1 MRNVISNSFSVSA
14 QKPTVSV
21 DHIDNYYIVE
31 ATGVQPAVDDSR
43 WQLVPA
49 GGTIPMPTPAAPYLW
64 HKTVTWLT
72 DGTHLAPVV
81 EFAGSMGQNGIDYD
95 LVPSHSSILKD
106 ANDNLSP
113 ANVTCALVKRNAD
126 GSADAQS
133 SIPTGYSI
141 KVQKDNNTASNYT
154 LGSNVSTS
162 NCSVIVFSLWYGSV
176 EIERHT
182 ISVVVEGAQG
192 VDGRG
197 IQSQDYRFKA
207 NDTGVMPAAPISEA
221 QWNTWKALNATGY
234 SENVPYCWRCCKTVY
249 VDGHG
254 NTETVY
260 LVDGPTVW
268 GKSGKDIY
276 LLDLDNEMDA
286 IPADSTGKTLAQVV
300 LTTNYR
306 LYKGPDNITA
316 QSTQPTAA
324 NIKIAGITPTITAS
338 SDYVQIQWTIPANTT
353 LSADR
358 YAATIPVGFNGE
370 TYRAVFTANVVK
382 SGQPGVSPEIYQLLL
397 SCTEASFA
405 RNASNQL
412 TPSYVDVRCGYTK
425 TVGETVE
432 KHVGSSQA
440 ELMNIANKYNIF
452 YRAIAADGTAGS
464 WAWMKDLSSNNF
476 YLRIQSSTT
485 NVAYEFALSTASGT
499 SSIADSN
506 IIDRE
511 TLPINKDGLN
521 GAQGESAFTIDL
533 DNEQDAFGTD
543 SEGKIGASLSR
554 ETTVAMF
561 YGLTPLEL
569 TGISTTKKYEDNTN
583 CGSEVA
589 VTTDATTGKVT
600 VTLGSTTFAYT
611 KTIFIDITA
620 TSARGSKSARFT
632 LQPQAGGA
640 PGVTPTIYQLEPIP
654 NALAFSRN
662 ASDVL
667 TPSSQ
672 SVTPSVKRTVGNE
685 TDILSSLSGYRVYY
699 GWDNAATPSS
709 YKNVGT
715 DISVTNTN
723 AASHYNLVLE
733 LWQMNGNTKVKRV
746 DRETVPINKD
756 GLKGAPG
763 DPGDT
768 PFIADIDNEMTSIP
782 ISQAGKVETEQNLSF
797 NVSAFYGQQ
806 NVIDACQSVDLVNSE
821 GTVISAPSGF
831 TINTTAKS
839 TVTIKIAVNTQPAE
853 ITELRFRVVHADYG
867 TRYFTYSIA
876 AVKSG
881 GKGQDAVLYELLPS
895 ASEIAVGRNTDGTYN
910 PATASL
916 TCGYKKIVGTVISI
930 YDDVT
935 GAFDGYNIYFRRYNR
950 STGQWSNYLRYTY
963 YKSYLTNFD
972 IATYSKFEFIICT
985 NTATSVAASS
995 VTGLID
1001 KETVPVVADGQQGKD
1016 GVNAITIDLDNEC
1029 DAFGTDPSGK
1039 ISAQVE
1045 RTTKVSMFN
1054 GITPLTLTAI
1064 ETSKTYEDGT
1074 SCGSEVTVEKNV
1086 ETGQIT
1092 VKLTSTSY
1100 NYTKT
1105 INIGITATTA
1115 SGSRT
1120 VVFTLQPQ
1128 ASGTA
1133 GVSPVIYQLSLKPS
1147 ALTFARNASNGLV
1160 AQNNTLYFY
1169 AKKTEGNETV
1179 ILTSLS
1185 GYYIK
1190 WGWDGSTT
1198 VQGNNI
1204 SIGTTRIVTTTE
1216 AANHTSL
1223 WVELW
1228 KTGASQCADRETV
1241 PIHKD
1246 GLKGDPG
1253 DDGVTPFVVD
1263 IDNEMTSIPISQ
1275 EGKVTSQIQLS
1286 FNIGAYYGQTNVIND
1301 SACSVALVGTAPSG
1315 FTIDT
1320 ATSKSNPR
1328 ITIAANTQPAEITE
1342 LKFRVSHT
1350 SYGDRDAVF
1359 SIAAV
1364 KSGGQG
1370 QDAVLYELL
1379 PSASEIA
1386 VGRNTDGTYNPATA
1400 SLTCGYKKIVGTVIS
1415 IYDDV
1420 TGAFDGYNIYF
1431 RRYNRSTGQWSNYL
1445 RYTYY
1450 KSYLTNFD
1458 IATYSK
1464 FEFII
1469 CTNTATSVAA
1479 SSVTGL
1485 IDKET
1490 VPVVADGQ
1498 QGKDGV
1504 NAITID
1510 LDNECDAFGTDPS
1523 GKISAQVE
1531 RTTKVSMF
1539 NGITPLTLT
1548 AIETSKTYEDGT
1560 SCGSEVTVEKNVET
1574 GQITVKL
1581 TSTSYNYTKT
1591 INIGITA
1598 TTASGSRTVVFTL
1611 QPQASGTAGVSPV
1624 IYQLSLKPSALTF
1637 ARNASN
1643 GLVAQNNT
1651 LYFYAKKTEGNET
1664 VILTSLS
1671 GYYIKW
1677 GWDGS
1682 TTVQGNN
1689 ISIGTTRIVTTTEA
1703 ANHTSLWVEL
1713 WKTGASQCADRET
1726 VPIHK
1731 DGLKGDPGDDGVTPF
1746 VVDIDNEMTSIPI
1759 SQEGKVTSQIQ
1770 LSFNIGAYYGQTNV
1784 INDSACSVALVGTA
1798 PSGFTID
1805 TATSKSNPRIT
1816 IAANTQPAEITELKF
1831 RVSHTSYGDRDA
1843 VFSIAAV
1850 KSGGQGQDAVLYEL
1864 LPSDTQIAVAR
1875 TDAGGYN
1882 PSTVNL
1888 TCGYIKK
1895 AGTSAP
1901 TTVTDATGAV
1911 DGYSIY
1917 FRRYSRSGS
1926 WSSFMN
1932 YVTYKSYLQGLDVA
1946 TYSKVQFILCRNT
1959 GSYFTNESSITGLID
1974 KETVPIVADGTKG
1987 KDGKDCFV
1995 LDIDNEMAAI
2005 PVNSSGKVE
2014 GTLSLDF
2021 GLTAFY
2027 GTTAVTGDCSISV
2040 DGTLPSGFTVDL
2052 GTPTNPSVSIANNT
2066 QPAEVTEITFKAVH
2080 ATYGTRYAVF
2090 TICAVKSGGKGAD
2103 AELYQL
2109 APSESAMKFARNSS
2123 GSLTGSYSITCKI
2136 RKTVGSNATEYS
2148 SLNGYYIYYG
2158 WDGAASPSSNF
2169 SSSVSVGT
2177 YEASNH
2183 TSLVLELWR
2192 GQRTVS
2198 GSVRLDRETIPIL
2211 KDGEKGGDG
2220 DQGNGIAN
2228 VYFYRMF
2235 TVNLVEPASND
2246 SGWILKGN
2254 SNYPTEEGLSNEN
2267 HYLWEKKLTSYT
2279 RSDDPTIEISLIAQ
2293 FVDGIH
2299 ENLLED
2305 TAFLSEGEMEAW
2317 ETKNGTIG
2325 KNSVGSHNS
2334 FGNTPVWEN
2343 IYTEMLQ
2350 QRVYKYGEVQKLKP
2364 NTWYTLSFYAAMQA
2378 YQNLLSSS
2386 VYNGS
2391 DGGSYWAIGASLCGF
2406 WLGAGQQAI
2415 VTVTGR
2421 CYSTQVF
2428 LRVFGYEENWESGLT
2443 SSVDFTST
2451 SSTTK
2456 SFLVRNTSS
2465 SNKYFCIQGYV
2476 YINDGSSNPAQN
2488 TYSDQNHRCYI
2499 TLIRVDRGCKMATYL
2514 YRSDNGQTVQHSA
2527 SAPWYVDGKKYTA
2540 ATRIDNPSGGRNVT
2554 VVNGVRV
2561 TLSNGNYFTIR
2572 NRVSATLGNGSA
2584 ITLLAGTILIF
2595 GSTDISLSDNSFY
2608 TIGSI
2613 SVTLSG
2619 DTIVELQNGT
2629 TTTIS
2634 DGTTINIAGNTQ
2646 ISLTSGSSAKLSD
2659 NSKVIFYSSGAQVNV
2674 QNGTDIGFADDGN
2687 VYWQLNAGTNRHY
2700 VTFKTPSS
2708 LSTTAQYRVLFRLVA
2723 YSHYGWV
2730 SMPKLEEGTVAT
2742 DWIEASKDR
2751 TAEEIQHVFVG
2762 DWVSGTTYYYGG
2774 GTGVRH
2780 VVRAKESYNGAKTY
2794 FRMKVRTTSSGYVS
2808 TAEPYND
2815 SAHWEKASYLKF
2827 TATDFLL
2834 AENAVINFAQT
2845 NRILVTNSS
2854 GVVAAGLGGAEGG
2867 NEDYPLWVGAT
2878 YANRANAPFRVNLQG
2893 KMFATGCVI
2902 SGDSIFE
2909 GTLRGV
2915 TGSFKSL
2922 NCVNESGTIT
2932 GAIRFGSDGN
2942 LWLEGDLFA
2951 NGTKDNR
2958 SYRFYT
2964 ADIWCRGH
2972 FASRQRLTLVVCGSY
2987 GYYFP
2992 KGLPSTWDV
3001 SNAVYVSFSSVTSN
3015 NKTYYRIPCYSPDG
3029 YSALAGMP
3037 VDTVLFRITLN
3048 TTYRY
3053 YFGLAVSQRIV
3064 VANINDEQNNVI
3076 ICCNG
3081 SDITW
3086 NGGEINFVQN
3096 MGYGMIY
3103 PAKASNVIGGGHVV
3117 GAFRDNDWR

>member
-106 ANDNLSP
+106 ANDNLNP

-324 NIKIAGITPTITAS
+324 NIKIAGVTPTITAS

-353 LSADR
+353 LSADCF
-358 YAATIPVGFNGE
+358 AATIPVGFNGE

-485 NVAYEFALSTASGT
+485 NVAYEFVLSTASGT

-699 GWDNAATPSS
+699 GWDNVATPSS

-756 GLKGAPG
+756 GLKGDPG

-1204 SIGTTRIVTTTE
+1204 SIGTTRTVTTTE

-1253 DDGVTPFVVD
+1253 DNGITPFVVD

-1315 FTIDT
+1315 FT
-1320 ATSKSNPR
+1320 
-1328 ITIAANTQPAEITE
+1328 
-1342 LKFRVSHT
+1342 V
-1350 SYGDRDAVF
+1350 
-1359 SIAAV
+1359 
-1364 KSGGQG
+1364 
-1370 QDAVLYELL
+1370 
-1379 PSASEIA
+1379 
-1386 VGRNTDGTYNPATA
+1386 
-1400 SLTCGYKKIVGTVIS
+1400 
-1415 IYDDV
+1415 
-1420 TGAFDGYNIYF
+1420 
-1431 RRYNRSTGQWSNYL
+1431 
-1445 RYTYY
+1445 
-1450 KSYLTNFD
+1450 
-1458 IATYSK
+1458 
-1464 FEFII
+1464 
-1469 CTNTATSVAA
+1469 
-1479 SSVTGL
+1479 
-1485 IDKET
+1485 
-1490 VPVVADGQ
+1490 
-1498 QGKDGV
+1498 
-1504 NAITID
+1504 
-1510 LDNECDAFGTDPS
+1510 
-1523 GKISAQVE
+1523 
-1531 RTTKVSMF
+1531 
-1539 NGITPLTLT
+1539 
-1548 AIETSKTYEDGT
+1548 
-1560 SCGSEVTVEKNVET
+1560 
-1574 GQITVKL
+1574 
-1581 TSTSYNYTKT
+1581 
-1591 INIGITA
+1591 
-1598 TTASGSRTVVFTL
+1598 
-1611 QPQASGTAGVSPV
+1611 
-1624 IYQLSLKPSALTF
+1624 
-1637 ARNASN
+1637 
-1643 GLVAQNNT
+1643 
-1651 LYFYAKKTEGNET
+1651 
-1664 VILTSLS
+1664 
-1671 GYYIKW
+1671 
-1677 GWDGS
+1677 
-1682 TTVQGNN
+1682 
-1689 ISIGTTRIVTTTEA
+1689 
-1703 ANHTSLWVEL
+1703 
-1713 WKTGASQCADRET
+1713 
-1726 VPIHK
+1726 
-1731 DGLKGDPGDDGVTPF
+1731 
-1746 VVDIDNEMTSIPI
+1746 
-1759 SQEGKVTSQIQ
+1759 
-1770 LSFNIGAYYGQTNV
+1770 
-1784 INDSACSVALVGTA
+1784 
-1798 PSGFTID
+1798 D

-1926 WSSFMN
+1926 WSSFFN
-1932 YVTYKSYLQGLDVA
+1932 YVSYKSYLQNLDVA

-2040 DGTLPSGFTVDL
+2040 DGTLPSGFSVDL

-2148 SLNGYYIYYG
+2148 SLSGYYIYYG
-2158 WDGAASPSSNF
+2158 WDGAASPSSIF

-2192 GQRTVS
+2192 GQRSVS

-2254 SNYPTEEGLSNEN
+2254 SSYPTEEGLSNEN

-2279 RSDDPTIEISLIAQ
+2279 RSDTPTIEISLIAQ
-2293 FVDGIH
+2293 FVDGVH

-2325 KNSVGSHNS
+2325 KNTVGSHNS

-2343 IYTEMLQ
+2343 LYTEMLQ

-2364 NTWYTLSFYAAMQA
+2364 NTWYTLSFYAAMQS

-2428 LRVFGYEENWESGLT
+2428 MRVFGYEQNWESGLT

-2514 YRSDNGQTVQHSA
+2514 YRSDNGQAVQHSA

-2540 ATRIDNPSGGRNVT
+2540 ATHIDNPSGGRNVT
-2554 VVNGVRV
+2554 
-2561 TLSNGNYFTIR
+2561 LYD
-2572 NRVSATLGNGSA
+2572 
-2584 ITLLAGTILIF
+2584 
-2595 GSTDISLSDNSFY
+2595 GST
-2608 TIGSI
+2608 
-2613 SVTLSG
+2613 
-2619 DTIVELQNGT
+2619 
-2629 TTTIS
+2629 
-2634 DGTTINIAGNTQ
+2634 A
-2646 ISLTSGSSAKLSD
+2646 
-2659 NSKVIFYSSGAQVNV
+2659 NV

-2687 VYWQLNAGTNRHY
+2687 VYWQLNAGTNRHS

-2708 LSTTAQYRVLFRLVA
+2708 LSTTAQYRVLFRMVA

-2854 GVVAAGLGGAEGG
+2854 GVVAAGMGGAEGG
-2867 NEDYPLWVGAT
+2867 NTDFPLWVGAT
-2878 YANRANAPFRVNLQG
+2878 YANRGSAPFRVTLAGKLYATGADIQGTIKADAGYFKGELQG
-2893 KMFATGCVI
+2893 ATGTF
-2902 SGDSIFE
+2902 SGSLTSNDNKVLLTST
-2909 GTLRGV
+2909 GVSGWGLSYTWRGFAV
-2915 TGSFKSL
+2915 SNNGF
-2922 NCVNESGTIT
+2922 VG
-2932 GAIRFGSDGN
+2932 
-2942 LWLEGDLFA
+2942 GDLA
-2951 NGTKDNR
+2951 TIGARLNAGGYDYGRIALVKRPAGTSSD
-2958 SYRFYT
+2958 ST
-2964 ADIWCRGH
+2964 ADVSVILSADDGSVEAKKFIGTTISINRWFMSGVAIGQVLSKYNLTTANTIEEGLSISTNNIW
-2972 FASRQRLTLVVCGSY
+2972 VVNS
-2987 GYYFP
+2987 
-2992 KGLPSTWDV
+2992 SV
-3001 SNAVYVSFSSVTSN
+3001 SNAGVTLPKLSSVRSALGITNTQNFCVRFVITANLGTSN
-3015 NKTYYRIPCYSPDG
+3015 FWVFGRNNRQASSGGYPWNDSELPLMTHWDG
-3029 YSALAGMP
+3029 GQWDRREMGAG
-3037 VDTVLFRITLN
+3037 DTLEFLLVYDSSRT
-3048 TTYRY
+3048 
-3053 YFGLAVSQRIV
+3053 S
-3064 VANINDEQNNVI
+3064 NIDGFDTKYTARVI
-3076 ICCNG
+3076 NYH
-3081 SDITW
+3081 
-3086 NGGEINFVQN
+3086 N
-3096 MGYGMIY
+3096 
-3103 PAKASNVIGGGHVV
+3103 
-3117 GAFRDNDWR
+3117 

>member
-31 ATGVQPAVDDSR
+31 ATGVQPAVDDTR

-126 GSADAQS
+126 GSADAQT

-234 SENVPYCWRCCKTVY
+234 SESVPYCWRCCKTVY

-358 YAATIPVGFNGE
+358 FAATIPVGFNGE

-699 GWDNAATPSS
+699 GWDNVATPSS

-756 GLKGAPG
+756 GLKGDPG

-853 ITELRFRVVHADYG
+853 ITELRFRVVHSDYG

-910 PATASL
+910 PATATL

-1204 SIGTTRIVTTTE
+1204 SIGTTRTVTTTE

-1253 DDGVTPFVVD
+1253 DNGITPFVVD

-1315 FTIDT
+1315 FT
-1320 ATSKSNPR
+1320 
-1328 ITIAANTQPAEITE
+1328 
-1342 LKFRVSHT
+1342 V
-1350 SYGDRDAVF
+1350 
-1359 SIAAV
+1359 
-1364 KSGGQG
+1364 
-1370 QDAVLYELL
+1370 
-1379 PSASEIA
+1379 
-1386 VGRNTDGTYNPATA
+1386 
-1400 SLTCGYKKIVGTVIS
+1400 
-1415 IYDDV
+1415 
-1420 TGAFDGYNIYF
+1420 
-1431 RRYNRSTGQWSNYL
+1431 
-1445 RYTYY
+1445 
-1450 KSYLTNFD
+1450 
-1458 IATYSK
+1458 
-1464 FEFII
+1464 
-1469 CTNTATSVAA
+1469 
-1479 SSVTGL
+1479 
-1485 IDKET
+1485 
-1490 VPVVADGQ
+1490 
-1498 QGKDGV
+1498 
-1504 NAITID
+1504 
-1510 LDNECDAFGTDPS
+1510 
-1523 GKISAQVE
+1523 
-1531 RTTKVSMF
+1531 
-1539 NGITPLTLT
+1539 
-1548 AIETSKTYEDGT
+1548 
-1560 SCGSEVTVEKNVET
+1560 
-1574 GQITVKL
+1574 
-1581 TSTSYNYTKT
+1581 
-1591 INIGITA
+1591 
-1598 TTASGSRTVVFTL
+1598 
-1611 QPQASGTAGVSPV
+1611 
-1624 IYQLSLKPSALTF
+1624 
-1637 ARNASN
+1637 
-1643 GLVAQNNT
+1643 
-1651 LYFYAKKTEGNET
+1651 
-1664 VILTSLS
+1664 
-1671 GYYIKW
+1671 
-1677 GWDGS
+1677 
-1682 TTVQGNN
+1682 
-1689 ISIGTTRIVTTTEA
+1689 
-1703 ANHTSLWVEL
+1703 
-1713 WKTGASQCADRET
+1713 
-1726 VPIHK
+1726 
-1731 DGLKGDPGDDGVTPF
+1731 
-1746 VVDIDNEMTSIPI
+1746 
-1759 SQEGKVTSQIQ
+1759 
-1770 LSFNIGAYYGQTNV
+1770 
-1784 INDSACSVALVGTA
+1784 
-1798 PSGFTID
+1798 D

-1926 WSSFMN
+1926 WSSFFN
-1932 YVTYKSYLQGLDVA
+1932 YVSYKSYLQNLDVA

-1974 KETVPIVADGTKG
+1974 RETVPIVADGTKG

-2014 GTLSLDF
+2014 GTLSLEF

-2027 GTTAVTGDCSISV
+2027 GTTPVTGDCSISV

-2109 APSESAMKFARNSS
+2109 APSESALKFARNSA
-2123 GSLTGSYSITCKI
+2123 GNLTGSYTVSCKI
-2136 RKTVGSNATEYS
+2136 RKTVGSNATEYT
-2148 SLNGYYIYYG
+2148 SLSGYYLYYG
-2158 WDGAASPSSNF
+2158 WDSAANPDGNWTGF
-2169 SSSVSVGT
+2169 VTVGT
-2177 YEASNH
+2177 TQANSH
-2183 TSLVLELWR
+2183 TNLVLELWR

-2211 KDGEKGGDG
+2211 KDGEKGGEG

-2293 FVDGIH
+2293 YVDGVH

-2317 ETKNGTIG
+2317 DVSNGTIS
-2325 KNSVGSHNS
+2325 KNAVGNHNS
-2334 FGNTPVWEN
+2334 FYCTPNWEDN
-2343 IYTEMLQ
+2343 YTEMLRQ
-2350 QRVYKYGEVQKLKP
+2350 VVYKYGTIQKLKP
-2364 NTWYTLSFYAAMQA
+2364 STWYTLSFYAAMTN
-2378 YQNLLSSS
+2378 YFDLLSSE

-2391 DGGSYWAIGASLCGF
+2391 DTNYWSISGSKKCF
-2406 WLGAGQQAI
+2406 WIAAGSTAI
-2415 VTVTGR
+2415 VTVKGKV
-2421 CYSTQVF
+2421 YSTAVR
-2428 LRVFGYEENWESGLT
+2428 LAVFGYADGWESGFT
-2443 SSVDFTST
+2443 KQVQFTST
-2451 SSTTK
+2451 GYQEK
-2456 SFLVRNTSS
+2456 SFTLVNTSS
-2465 SNKYFCIQGYV
+2465 SAKKFWVEGYV
-2476 YINDGSSNPAQN
+2476 YINDGGDTHNSSSALSNRGYMN
-2488 TYSDQNHRCYI
+2488 
-2499 TLIRVDRGCKMATYL
+2499 LIRVDRGCKITSYL
-2514 YRSDNGQTVQHSA
+2514 YRSDNGQAVLHSS
-2527 SAPWYVDGKKYTA
+2527 SAPWYVNGKKITSA
-2540 ATRIDNPSGGRNVT
+2540 Q
-2554 VVNGVRV
+2554 
-2561 TLSNGNYFTIR
+2561 TLSDGNTGHV
-2572 NRVSATLGNGSA
+2572 VSLDGG
-2584 ITLLAGTILIF
+2584 GTA
-2595 GSTDISLSDNSFY
+2595 N
-2608 TIGSI
+2608 
-2613 SVTLSG
+2613 VH
-2619 DTIVELQNGT
+2619 
-2629 TTTIS
+2629 
-2634 DGTTINIAGNTQ
+2634 DGTY
-2646 ISLTSGSSAKLSD
+2646 
-2659 NSKVIFYSSGAQVNV
+2659 V
-2674 QNGTDIGFADDGN
+2674 GFADDGN
-2687 VYWQLNAGTNRHY
+2687 VTWQLSPGTKRC
-2700 VTFKTPSS
+2700 VITFKTPSYLYTS
-2708 LSTTAQYRVLFRLVA
+2708 PYYYVLFRLEQHA
-2723 YSHYGWV
+2723 NPGWIC
-2730 SMPKLEEGTVAT
+2730 MPKLEEGTAAT

-2867 NEDYPLWVGAT
+2867 NTDYPLWVGAT

-2893 KMFATGCVI
+2893 KLYATGVELIGTFKTGTDIASVI
-2902 SGDSIFE
+2902 ISTEDN
-2909 GTLRGV
+2909 R
-2915 TGSFKSL
+2915 
-2922 NCVNESGTIT
+2922 
-2932 GAIRFGSDGN
+2932 GAIRVGSSTTGVLIRSTAVGDSNHGNGEIVVYSYENPPITLHEGLIDCLEGKFMFITPHNDGN
-2942 LWLEGDLFA
+2942 SSRLRVQISDAQMSGAMDYGVQKSSYFSQDGGMFVIMDA
-2951 NGTKDNR
+2951 NLTLPTITNET
-2958 SYRFYT
+2958 FQT
-2964 ADIWCRGH
+2964 QFLLI
-2972 FASRQRLTLVVCGSY
+2972 FNTASRTIYRNGKTL
-2987 GYYFP
+2987 
-2992 KGLPSTWDV
+2992 
-3001 SNAVYVSFSSVTSN
+3001 YVDGT
-3015 NKTYYRIPCYSPDG
+3015 NKTDSSISIGKNCL
-3029 YSALAGMP
+3029 ALLRSDF
-3037 VDTVLFRITLN
+3037 DTN
-3048 TTYRY
+3048 Y
-3053 YFGLAVSQRIV
+3053 
-3064 VANINDEQNNVI
+3064 
-3076 ICCNG
+3076 
-3081 SDITW
+3081 
-3086 NGGEINFVQN
+3086 NFAWFID
-3096 MGYGMIY
+3096 YI
-3103 PAKASNVIGGGHVV
+3103 A
-3117 GAFRDNDWR
+3117 